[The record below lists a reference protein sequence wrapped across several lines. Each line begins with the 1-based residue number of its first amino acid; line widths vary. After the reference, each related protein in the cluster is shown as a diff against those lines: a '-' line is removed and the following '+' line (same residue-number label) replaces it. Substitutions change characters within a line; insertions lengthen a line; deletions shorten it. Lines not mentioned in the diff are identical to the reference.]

1 MKWSMPKKN
10 INKDQKYSNNEIF
23 FSTKNDEYFRD
34 FWKKI
39 KLEGIQLKFS
49 EQSEYSTSFLNEL
62 ADMCS

>member
-1 MKWSMPKKN
+1 MKS
-10 INKDQKYSNNEIF
+10 F
-23 FSTKNDEYFRD
+23 FLQKNDEYFRD